1 MNRYEPEIPRAAFGI
16 AAAALTAITIGLLV
30 VAPAK
35 FDSISADS
43 VTLAAARTPAT
54 EVVISPAR
62 VDVVA
67 VRETALVRTAAADA
81 DADADADAKRNVSW
95 AMAGDT
101 KPNCKPST

>member
-1 MNRYEPEIPRAAFGI
+1 MNRYEPEVPRAAFGI

-30 VAPAK
+30 VAPAQ
-35 FDSISADS
+35 FDSISTDS
-43 VTLAAARTPAT
+43 VTLAAARGAATPAT

-81 DADADADAKRNVSW
+81 EGDAERNVSW
-95 AMAGDT
+95 ALAGDT